1 MMASID
7 PNKAFQV
14 YNYLITNKHLLQVY
28 GAMPAIKSMQS
39 DFFGGLDQKFAPV
52 KVNWQVAVDSLA
64 YNDVPNHEE
73 GLPNFLKARQA
84 TTDFQTLIDT
94 TPGLDIDQEA
104 VNLQTTLQG

>member
-1 MMASID
+1 
-7 PNKAFQV
+7 
-14 YNYLITNKHLLQVY
+14 
-28 GAMPAIKSMQS
+28 MPAIKSMQS

-84 TTDFQTLIDT
+84 TTDFQTLVNT
-94 TPGLDIDQEA
+94 TPGLDINVEA
-104 VNLQTTLQG
+104 QKLQATLQGIYDEKR